1 MFKTSN
7 WLAGLYCPSGSHLF
21 FENIDDAY
29 TFLNG
34 GACLGPR
41 GVAVVNHTHVDAI
54 DLLKHLMRNDIN
66 KELAVVIATN
76 EDIDTAE
83 QLCSQYGAHA
93 FVKHSNASTEL
104 QALFGAGFA
113 F

>member
-1 MFKTSN
+1 MFNTSN

-21 FENIDDAY
+21 IENIDDAY

-34 GACLGPR
+34 GTCLGPR
-41 GVAVVNHTHVDAI
+41 CVAVVNHIHAGAI
-54 DLLKHLMRNDIN
+54 ELLKHLRRNDIN

-76 EDIDTAE
+76 EDVITAA
-83 QLCSQYGAHA
+83 QLCSHYGAHA